1 MTHDTLNT
9 AAGAAPEA
17 GDAPAGEAG
26 RATAPVAAP
35 EAPGAADP
43 APETAAATADELLA
57 RLEAEATELRDR
69 LLRQAAE
76 TENVRRRLERE
87 KADASAYAIA
97 SFARDLLGVA
107 DNLARALEAAPAEL
121 REGAGAALVEG
132 VEATRRELM
141 RVLERH
147 GVAPIA
153 AVGQPLDPNRH
164 QAMLEVETAEHA
176 PGTIVAE
183 FQAGYTIRDRLLRPA
198 LVSVARAPAE
208 AGVTE

>member
-1 MTHDTLNT
+1 MTDDKPVSGV
-9 AAGAAPEA
+9 A
-17 GDAPAGEAG
+17 DAPAD
-26 RATAPVAAP
+26 AAP
-35 EAPGAADP
+35 GTESDP
-43 APETAAATADELLA
+43 QSASADELLE

-87 KADASAYAIA
+87 KADATAFAITG
-97 SFARDLLGVA
+97 FARDLLGVA
-107 DNLARALEAAPAEL
+107 DNLARAIESVPADL

-132 VEATRRELM
+132 VAATQRELM

-147 GVAPIA
+147 GVTRVEAL
-153 AVGQPLDPNRH
+153 GQPLDPNRH

-176 PGTIVAE
+176 PGTVVAE
-183 FQAGYTIRDRLLRPA
+183 FQAGYLLRERLLRPA
-198 LVSVARAPAE
+198 LVSVAKAPAE

>member
-1 MTHDTLNT
+1 MTDEKTT
-9 AAGAAPEA
+9 AATEAAPQ
-17 GDAPAGEAG
+17 
-26 RATAPVAAP
+26 P
-35 EAPGAADP
+35 EAATEGPDLAAE
-43 APETAAATADELLA
+43 ASAASADELLA

-87 KADASAYAIA
+87 KADASVYAITA
-97 SFARDLLGVA
+97 FARDLLGVA
-107 DNLARALEAAPAEL
+107 DNLARAIDAAPADL
-121 REGAGAALVEG
+121 REGGAAAALVEG

-147 GVAPIA
+147 GVARLES
-153 AVGQPLDPNRH
+153 VGLPLDPNRH
-164 QAMLEVETAEHA
+164 QAMLEVETAEQA

-198 LVSVARAPAE
+198 LVSVAKAPAE

>member
-1 MTHDTLNT
+1 MTDEKT
-9 AAGAAPEA
+9 
-17 GDAPAGEAG
+17 
-26 RATAPVAAP
+26 
-35 EAPGAADP
+35 
-43 APETAAATADELLA
+43 TAAAEAAPQPEAATEEPDLAAEASAASADELLA

-87 KADASAYAIA
+87 KADASVYAITA
-97 SFARDLLGVA
+97 FARDLLGVA
-107 DNLARALEAAPAEL
+107 DNLARAIEAAPADL
-121 REGAGAALVEG
+121 REGAAGAALVEG

-147 GVAPIA
+147 GVARLES
-153 AVGQPLDPNRH
+153 VGLPLDPNRH
-164 QAMLEVETAEHA
+164 QAMLEVESAEHA
-176 PGTIVAE
+176 PGTVVAE

-198 LVSVARAPAE
+198 LVSVAKAPAE

>member
-1 MTHDTLNT
+1 MSDEKT
-9 AAGAAPEA
+9 
-17 GDAPAGEAG
+17 
-26 RATAPVAAP
+26 
-35 EAPGAADP
+35 
-43 APETAAATADELLA
+43 TAAAEAAPQPEAATEGPDLTAETGAASADELLA

-87 KADASAYAIA
+87 KADASVYAITA
-97 SFARDLLGVA
+97 FARDLLGVA
-107 DNLARALEAAPAEL
+107 DNLARAIEAAPAEL
-121 REGAGAALVEG
+121 REGGAGAALVEG

-147 GVAPIA
+147 GVARLDS
-153 AVGQPLDPNRH
+153 VGLPLDPNRH
-164 QAMLEVETAEHA
+164 QAMLEVETADHA
-176 PGTIVAE
+176 PGTVVAE

-198 LVSVARAPAE
+198 LVSVAKAPAE